1 MLYWRERKHTTSI
14 FYRLRRL
21 YSHSN
26 AENNYYIMKDE
37 NKYELR
43 LSLIYVGSFWFASKI
58 KIDRV

>member
-1 MLYWRERKHTTSI
+1 M
-14 FYRLRRL
+14 

-37 NKYELR
+37 NKSELC
-43 LSLIYVGSFWFASKI
+43 LPLIYVGSVRFVSKI